1 MQSLDGV
8 VLGQSRS
15 LLVSLGTRA
24 VPQPEENTRF
34 HVEPLKAQ
42 LSIKA
47 PAGLKL
53 FARDAQAQL
62 KPLPASYRD
71 GRYHITLDGT
81 YMSNWLFLK

>member
-1 MQSLDGV
+1 
-8 VLGQSRS
+8 
-15 LLVSLGTRA
+15 
-24 VPQPEENTRF
+24 
-34 HVEPLKAQ
+34 

-62 KPLPASYRD
+62 KPLPMAYQD
-71 GRYHITLDGT
+71 GRYSITFDGK